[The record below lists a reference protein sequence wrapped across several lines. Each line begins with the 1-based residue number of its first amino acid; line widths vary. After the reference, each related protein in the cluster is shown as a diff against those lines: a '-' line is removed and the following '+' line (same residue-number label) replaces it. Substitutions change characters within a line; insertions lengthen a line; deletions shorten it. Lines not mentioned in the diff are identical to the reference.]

1 MIVASTLADD
11 VRLNLTNSGVDIRK
25 IHLDA
30 MYKSLAY
37 TVPLERAFDDLQG
50 PMVEDLFDAETIKS
64 IKLAV
69 TNPKIK
75 FFKDKF
81 RILAGILNPLGYI
94 LAHAGTNRVVF
105 QPQFDDSFVVKI
117 GLDIAGRTNNP
128 NEIVN
133 QKYLKPFVCKCF
145 DTTDDGVIGTFE
157 RVVPIENLNQLWSVR
172 EDIFDIM
179 RAITKRFVI
188 DDFGTEAFKNW
199 GVRKGFG
206 PVLLDYADM
215 YILDKDT
222 AYCRKPI
229 DWHSTAV
236 CGGELGYTPGYN
248 KIMCKKCGGIG
259 KAKQYKGK
267 EKLSVYVPSRGI
279 DMGIKCVI
287 KVGGKT
293 VFSTEEG
300 FTNQINENK
309 EEFVAPHEVVLN
321 DYRQAIDE
329 MKTETDKVRE
339 HNDEYLKQLLKEREE
354 REARKAEEEKKK
366 NDAKVRIIVTADG
379 VKVIRPEEKKEEP
392 VIEKPIKLITHDGKP
407 SNVVDLTNGKIYDF
421 TEPVETESKPEV
433 VETKQEENSNVDKQ
447 PNVVEIK
454 ENEETMNDKMLMNMT
469 DIRYFKEVLQ
479 DRINDFMSEIETY
492 EDHELKDI
500 VKTLSQIK
508 GKSEENKPMLLTE
521 ILPDFLCI
529 DLEKDGFKELDG
541 PVMYTVRVN
550 SSKLYGVVG
559 EDIERLI
566 KDIEAVR
573 IEREAEV
580 QESRVTNK
588 ATKHKKVKYGNK
600 KFDANF

>member
-11 VRLNLTNSGVDIRK
+11 VRLNLTNSNVDVRK
-25 IHLDA
+25 IHLNA
-30 MYKSLAY
+30 MYRSLAY

-64 IKLAV
+64 IKLVV

-157 RVVPIENLNQLWSVR
+157 RVVPIENLYQLWSVR

-279 DMGIKCVI
+279 DMGIKCTI

-300 FTNQINENK
+300 FTNQINESK

-321 DYRQAIDE
+321 DYRQAIDD
-329 MKTETDKVRE
+329 MKTETEKVRE
-339 HNDEYLKQLLKEREE
+339 HNDEYLKALLKEREE
-354 REARKAEEEKKK
+354 REALKAEEEKKK
-366 NDAKVRIIVTADG
+366 NDAKVRIIVTANG
-379 VKVIRPEEKKEEP
+379 VKVIRPEDKKEEP

-407 SNVVDLTNGKIYDF
+407 VNVVDTTNGKIYDF
-421 TEPVETESKPEV
+421 TEPVET
-433 VETKQEENSNVDKQ
+433 KQEENTK
-447 PNVVEIK
+447 VESK
-454 ENEETMNDKMLMNMT
+454 EIENKETEEDMNAKMLMNMP
-469 DIRYFKEVLQ
+469 DIKYFKQVLQ

-492 EDHELKDI
+492 DDKELKDL
-500 VKTLSQIK
+500 VKKLNEVK
-508 GKSEENKPMLLTE
+508 GKSELNKPMLLTE

-550 SSKLYGVVG
+550 SLKLYDTIK

-566 KDIEAVR
+566 KDIEDVR
-573 IEREAEV
+573 IEREAEA
-580 QESRVTNK
+580 QESRVVSNK
-588 ATKHKKVKYGNK
+588 AGKHKKVKYSNK

>member
-11 VRLNLTNSGVDIRK
+11 VRLNLTNSNVDVRK
-25 IHLDA
+25 IHLNA
-30 MYKSLAY
+30 MYRSLAY

-64 IKLAV
+64 IKLVV

-157 RVVPIENLNQLWSVR
+157 RVVPIENLYQLWSVR

-179 RAITKRFVI
+179 RAITKRFII

-279 DMGIKCVI
+279 DMGIKCTI

-300 FTNQINENK
+300 FTNQINESK

-321 DYRQAIDE
+321 DYRQAIDD
-329 MKTETDKVRE
+329 MKTETEKVRE
-339 HNDEYLKQLLKEREE
+339 HNDEYLKALLKQEEE
-354 REARKAEEEKKK
+354 RKALKAEEEKKK
-366 NDAKVRIIVTADG
+366 NDAKVRIIVTANG
-379 VKVIRPEEKKEEP
+379 VKVIRPEDKKEEP

-407 SNVVDLTNGKIYDF
+407 VNIVDTTNGKIYDF
-421 TEPVETESKPEV
+421 TEPVET
-433 VETKQEENSNVDKQ
+433 KQEENTK
-447 PNVVEIK
+447 VESK
-454 ENEETMNDKMLMNMT
+454 EIENKETEEDMNAKMLMNMP
-469 DIRYFKEVLQ
+469 DIKYFKQVLQ

-492 EDHELKDI
+492 DDNELKDL
-500 VKTLSQIK
+500 VKKLNEVK
-508 GKSEENKPMLLTE
+508 GKSELNKPMLLTE

-550 SSKLYGVVG
+550 SLKLYDTIK

-566 KDIEAVR
+566 KDIEDVR
-573 IEREAEV
+573 IEREAEA
-580 QESRVTNK
+580 QESRVVSNK
-588 ATKHKKVKYGNK
+588 AGKHKKVKYSNK

>member
-11 VRLNLTNSGVDIRK
+11 VRLNLTNSNVDVRK
-25 IHLDA
+25 IHLNA
-30 MYKSLAY
+30 MYRSLAY

-64 IKLAV
+64 IKLVV

-157 RVVPIENLNQLWSVR
+157 RVVPIENLYQLWSVR

-287 KVGGKT
+287 KIGGKT

-300 FTNQINENK
+300 FTNQINESK

-321 DYRQAIDE
+321 DYRQAIDD
-329 MKTETDKVRE
+329 MKTETEKVRE
-339 HNDEYLKQLLKEREE
+339 HNDEYLKALLKQEEE
-354 REARKAEEEKKK
+354 RKALKAEEEKKK
-366 NDAKVRIIVTADG
+366 NDAKVRIIVTANG
-379 VKVIRPEEKKEEP
+379 VKVIRPEDKKEEP

-407 SNVVDLTNGKIYDF
+407 VNVVDTTNGKIYDF
-421 TEPVETESKPEV
+421 TEPA
-433 VETKQEENSNVDKQ
+433 ETKQEENTK
-447 PNVVEIK
+447 VESK
-454 ENEETMNDKMLMNMT
+454 EIENKETEEDMNAKMLMNMPE
-469 DIRYFKEVLQ
+469 IKYFKQVLQ

-492 EDHELKDI
+492 DDTELKDL
-500 VKTLSQIK
+500 VKKLNEVK
-508 GKSEENKPMLLTE
+508 GKSELNKPMLLTE

-550 SSKLYGVVG
+550 SLKLYDTIK

-566 KDIEAVR
+566 KDIEDVR
-573 IEREAEV
+573 IEREAEA
-580 QESRVTNK
+580 QESRVVSNK
-588 ATKHKKVKYGNK
+588 AGKHKKVKYSNK

>member
-11 VRLNLTNSGVDIRK
+11 VRLNLTNSNVDVRK
-25 IHLDA
+25 IHLNA
-30 MYKSLAY
+30 MYRSLAY

-64 IKLAV
+64 IKMTV

-157 RVVPIENLNQLWSVR
+157 RVVPIENLYQLWSVR

-179 RAITKRFVI
+179 RAITKRFII

-279 DMGIKCVI
+279 DMGIKCTI

-300 FTNQINENK
+300 FTNQINESK

-321 DYRQAIDE
+321 DYRQAIDD
-329 MKTETDKVRE
+329 MKTETEKVRE
-339 HNDEYLKQLLKEREE
+339 HNDEYLKALLKQEEE
-354 REARKAEEEKKK
+354 RKALKAEEEKKK
-366 NDAKVRIIVTADG
+366 NDAKVRIIVTANG
-379 VKVIRPEEKKEEP
+379 VKVIRPEDKKEEP

-407 SNVVDLTNGKIYDF
+407 VNVVDTTNGKIYDF
-421 TEPVETESKPEV
+421 TEPVET
-433 VETKQEENSNVDKQ
+433 KQEENTK
-447 PNVVEIK
+447 VESK
-454 ENEETMNDKMLMNMT
+454 EIENKETEEDMNAKMLMNMP
-469 DIRYFKEVLQ
+469 DIKYFKQVLQ

-492 EDHELKDI
+492 DDNELKDL
-500 VKTLSQIK
+500 VKKLNEVK
-508 GKSEENKPMLLTE
+508 GKSELNKPMLLTE

-550 SSKLYGVVG
+550 SLKLYDTIK

-566 KDIEAVR
+566 KDIEDVR
-573 IEREAEV
+573 IEREAEA
-580 QESRVTNK
+580 QESRVVSNK
-588 ATKHKKVKYGNK
+588 AGKHKKVKYSNK

>member
-11 VRLNLTNSGVDIRK
+11 VRLNLTNSNVDVRK
-25 IHLDA
+25 IHLNA
-30 MYKSLAY
+30 MYRSLAY

-64 IKLAV
+64 IKLVV

-157 RVVPIENLNQLWSVR
+157 RVVPIENLYQLWSVR

-179 RAITKRFVI
+179 RAITKRFII

-279 DMGIKCVI
+279 DMGIKCTI

-300 FTNQINENK
+300 FTNQINESK

-321 DYRQAIDE
+321 DYRQAIDD
-329 MKTETDKVRE
+329 MKTETEKVRE
-339 HNDEYLKQLLKEREE
+339 HNDEYLKTLLKEREE
-354 REARKAEEEKKK
+354 REALKAEEEKKK
-366 NDAKVRIIVTADG
+366 NDAKVRIIVTANG
-379 VKVIRPEEKKEEP
+379 VKVIRPEDKKEEP
-392 VIEKPIKLITHDGKP
+392 VIEKPIKLITHGGKP
-407 SNVVDLTNGKIYDF
+407 MNVVDTTNGKIYDF
-421 TEPVETESKPEV
+421 TEPVET
-433 VETKQEENSNVDKQ
+433 KQEENTK
-447 PNVVEIK
+447 VESK
-454 ENEETMNDKMLMNMT
+454 EIENKETEEDMNAKMLMNMP
-469 DIRYFKEVLQ
+469 DIKYFKQVLQ

-492 EDHELKDI
+492 EDTELKDL
-500 VKTLSQIK
+500 VKKLNEVK
-508 GKSEENKPMLLTE
+508 GKSEQNKPMLLTE

-550 SSKLYGVVG
+550 SLKLYDTIK

-566 KDIEAVR
+566 KDIEDVR
-573 IEREAEV
+573 IEREAEA
-580 QESRVTNK
+580 QESRVVSNK
-588 ATKHKKVKYGNK
+588 AGKHKKVKYSNK

>member
-11 VRLNLTNSGVDIRK
+11 VRLNLTNSNVDVRK
-25 IHLDA
+25 IHLNA
-30 MYKSLAY
+30 MYRSLAY

-64 IKLAV
+64 IKLVV

-157 RVVPIENLNQLWSVR
+157 RVVPIENLYQLWSVR

-179 RAITKRFVI
+179 RAITKRFII

-279 DMGIKCVI
+279 DMGIKCTI

-300 FTNQINENK
+300 FTNQINESK

-321 DYRQAIDE
+321 DYRQAIDD
-329 MKTETDKVRE
+329 MKTETEKTRE
-339 HNDEYLKQLLKEREE
+339 HNDEYLKALLKQEEE
-354 REARKAEEEKKK
+354 RKALKAEEEKKK
-366 NDAKVRIIVTADG
+366 NDAKVRIIVTANG
-379 VKVIRPEEKKEEP
+379 VKVIRPEDKKEEP

-407 SNVVDLTNGKIYDF
+407 VNVVDTTNGKIYDF
-421 TEPVETESKPEV
+421 TEPVET
-433 VETKQEENSNVDKQ
+433 KQEENTK
-447 PNVVEIK
+447 VESKEI
-454 ENEETMNDKMLMNMT
+454 ENEETEEDMNAKMLMNMP
-469 DIRYFKEVLQ
+469 DIKYFKQVLQ

-492 EDHELKDI
+492 EDNELKDL
-500 VKTLSQIK
+500 VKKLNEVK
-508 GKSEENKPMLLTE
+508 GKSELNKPMLLTE

-550 SSKLYGVVG
+550 SLKLYDTIK

-566 KDIEAVR
+566 KDIEDVR
-573 IEREAEV
+573 IEREAEA
-580 QESRVTNK
+580 QESRVVSNK
-588 ATKHKKVKYGNK
+588 AGKHKKVKYSNK

>member
-11 VRLNLTNSGVDIRK
+11 VRLNLTNSNVDVRK
-25 IHLDA
+25 IHLNA
-30 MYKSLAY
+30 MYRSLAY

-64 IKLAV
+64 IKLVV

-157 RVVPIENLNQLWSVR
+157 RVVPIENLYQLWSVR

-179 RAITKRFVI
+179 RAITKRFII

-279 DMGIKCVI
+279 DMGIKCTI

-300 FTNQINENK
+300 FTNQINESK

-321 DYRQAIDE
+321 DYRQAIDD
-329 MKTETDKVRE
+329 MKTETEKVRE
-339 HNDEYLKQLLKEREE
+339 HNDEYLKALLKQEEE
-354 REARKAEEEKKK
+354 RKALKAEEEKKK
-366 NDAKVRIIVTADG
+366 NDAKVRIIVTANG
-379 VKVIRPEEKKEEP
+379 VKVIRPEDKKEEP

-407 SNVVDLTNGKIYDF
+407 VNVVDTTNGKIYDF
-421 TEPVETESKPEV
+421 TEPVET
-433 VETKQEENSNVDKQ
+433 KQEENTK
-447 PNVVEIK
+447 VESK
-454 ENEETMNDKMLMNMT
+454 EIENKETEEDMNAKMLMNMP
-469 DIRYFKEVLQ
+469 DIKYFKQVLQ

-492 EDHELKDI
+492 EDNELKDL
-500 VKTLSQIK
+500 VKKLNEVK

-550 SSKLYGVVG
+550 SLKLYDTIK

-566 KDIEAVR
+566 KDIEDVR
-573 IEREAEV
+573 IEREAEA
-580 QESRVTNK
+580 QESRVVSNK
-588 ATKHKKVKYGNK
+588 AGKHKKVKYSNK

>member
-11 VRLNLTNSGVDIRK
+11 VRLNLTNSNVDVRK
-25 IHLDA
+25 IHLNA
-30 MYKSLAY
+30 MYRSLAY

-64 IKLAV
+64 IKLVV

-157 RVVPIENLNQLWSVR
+157 RVVPIENLYQLWSVR

-179 RAITKRFVI
+179 RAITKRFII

-287 KVGGKT
+287 KIGGKT

-300 FTNQINENK
+300 FTNQINESK

-321 DYRQAIDE
+321 DYRQAIDD
-329 MKTETDKVRE
+329 MKTETEKVRE
-339 HNDEYLKQLLKEREE
+339 HNDEYLKALLKEREE
-354 REARKAEEEKKK
+354 REALKAEEEKKK
-366 NDAKVRIIVTADG
+366 NDAKVRIIVTANG
-379 VKVIRPEEKKEEP
+379 VKVIRPEDKKEEP

-407 SNVVDLTNGKIYDF
+407 VNVVDTTNGKIYDF
-421 TEPVETESKPEV
+421 TEPVET
-433 VETKQEENSNVDKQ
+433 KQEENTK
-447 PNVVEIK
+447 VESK
-454 ENEETMNDKMLMNMT
+454 EIENKETEEDMNAKMLMNMP
-469 DIRYFKEVLQ
+469 DIKYFKQVLQ

-492 EDHELKDI
+492 DDNELKDL
-500 VKTLSQIK
+500 VKKLNEVK
-508 GKSEENKPMLLTE
+508 GKSELNKPMLLTE

-550 SSKLYGVVG
+550 SLKLYDTIK

-566 KDIEAVR
+566 KDIEDVR
-573 IEREAEV
+573 IEREAEA
-580 QESRVTNK
+580 QESRVVSNK
-588 ATKHKKVKYGNK
+588 AGKHKKVKYSNK

>member
-11 VRLNLTNSGVDIRK
+11 VRLNLTNSNVDVRK
-25 IHLDA
+25 IHLNA
-30 MYKSLAY
+30 MYRSLAY

-64 IKLAV
+64 IKMTV

-157 RVVPIENLNQLWSVR
+157 RVVPIENLYQLWSVR

-179 RAITKRFVI
+179 RAITKRFII

-279 DMGIKCVI
+279 DMGIKCTI

-300 FTNQINENK
+300 FTNQINESK

-321 DYRQAIDE
+321 DYRQAIDD
-329 MKTETDKVRE
+329 MKTETEKVRE
-339 HNDEYLKQLLKEREE
+339 HNDEYLKALLKQEEE
-354 REARKAEEEKKK
+354 RKALKAEEEKKK
-366 NDAKVRIIVTADG
+366 NDAKVRIIVTANG
-379 VKVIRPEEKKEEP
+379 VKVIRPEDKKEEP

-407 SNVVDLTNGKIYDF
+407 VNVVDTTNGKIYDF
-421 TEPVETESKPEV
+421 TEPVET
-433 VETKQEENSNVDKQ
+433 KQEENTK
-447 PNVVEIK
+447 VESK
-454 ENEETMNDKMLMNMT
+454 EIENKETEEDMNAKMLMNMP
-469 DIRYFKEVLQ
+469 DIKYFKQVLQ

-492 EDHELKDI
+492 DDAELKDL
-500 VKTLSQIK
+500 VKKLNEVK
-508 GKSEENKPMLLTE
+508 GKSEQNKPMLLTE

-550 SSKLYGVVG
+550 SLKLYDTIK

-566 KDIEAVR
+566 KDIEDVR
-573 IEREAEV
+573 IEREAEA
-580 QESRVTNK
+580 QESRVVSNK
-588 ATKHKKVKYGNK
+588 AGKHKKVKYSNK

>member
-11 VRLNLTNSGVDIRK
+11 VRLNLTNSNVDVRK
-25 IHLDA
+25 IHLNA
-30 MYKSLAY
+30 MYRSLAY

-64 IKLAV
+64 IKMTV

-157 RVVPIENLNQLWSVR
+157 RVVPIENLYQLWSVR

-179 RAITKRFVI
+179 RAITKRFII

-279 DMGIKCVI
+279 DMGIKCTI

-300 FTNQINENK
+300 FTNQINESK

-321 DYRQAIDE
+321 DYRQAIDD
-329 MKTETDKVRE
+329 MKTETEKTRE
-339 HNDEYLKQLLKEREE
+339 HNDEYLKALLKEREE
-354 REARKAEEEKKK
+354 REALKAEEEKKK
-366 NDAKVRIIVTADG
+366 NDAKVRIIVTANG
-379 VKVIRPEEKKEEP
+379 VKVIRPEDKKEEP
-392 VIEKPIKLITHDGKP
+392 VNEKPIKLITHDGKP
-407 SNVVDLTNGKIYDF
+407 VNVVDTTNGKIYDF
-421 TEPVETESKPEV
+421 TEPVET
-433 VETKQEENSNVDKQ
+433 KQEENTK
-447 PNVVEIK
+447 VESK
-454 ENEETMNDKMLMNMT
+454 EIENKETEEDMNAKMLMNMP
-469 DIRYFKEVLQ
+469 DIKYFKQVLQ

-492 EDHELKDI
+492 DDNELKDL
-500 VKTLSQIK
+500 VKKLNEVK
-508 GKSEENKPMLLTE
+508 GKSELNKPMLLTE

-550 SSKLYGVVG
+550 SLKLYDTIK

-566 KDIEAVR
+566 KDIEDVR
-573 IEREAEV
+573 IEREAEA
-580 QESRVTNK
+580 QESRVVSNK
-588 ATKHKKVKYGNK
+588 AGKHKKVKYSNK

>member
-11 VRLNLTNSGVDIRK
+11 VRLNLTNSNVEVRK
-25 IHLDA
+25 IHLNA
-30 MYKSLAY
+30 MYRSLAY

-64 IKLAV
+64 IKLVV

-157 RVVPIENLNQLWSVR
+157 RVVPIENLYQLWSVR

-279 DMGIKCVI
+279 DMGIKCTI

-300 FTNQINENK
+300 FTNQINESK

-321 DYRQAIDE
+321 DYRQAIDD
-329 MKTETDKVRE
+329 MKTETEKVRE
-339 HNDEYLKQLLKEREE
+339 HNDEYLKALLKQQEE
-354 REARKAEEEKKK
+354 REALKAEEEKKK
-366 NDAKVRIIVTADG
+366 NDAKVRIIVTANG
-379 VKVIRPEEKKEEP
+379 VKVIRPEDKKEEP
-392 VIEKPIKLITHDGKP
+392 VIEKPIKLITHDGNP
-407 SNVVDLTNGKIYDF
+407 VNVVDTTNGKIYDF
-421 TEPVETESKPEV
+421 TEPVET
-433 VETKQEENSNVDKQ
+433 KQEENTK
-447 PNVVEIK
+447 VESK
-454 ENEETMNDKMLMNMT
+454 EIENKETEEDMNAKMLMNMP
-469 DIRYFKEVLQ
+469 DIKYFKQVLQ

-492 EDHELKDI
+492 DDTELKDL
-500 VKTLSQIK
+500 VKKLNEVK
-508 GKSEENKPMLLTE
+508 GKSELNKPMLLTE

-550 SSKLYGVVG
+550 SLKLYDTIK

-566 KDIEAVR
+566 KDIEDVR
-573 IEREAEV
+573 IEREAEA
-580 QESRVTNK
+580 QESRVVNNK
-588 ATKHKKVKYGNK
+588 AGKHKKVKYSNK

>member
-11 VRLNLTNSGVDIRK
+11 VRLNLTNSNVDVRK
-25 IHLDA
+25 IHLNA
-30 MYKSLAY
+30 MYRSLAY

-64 IKLAV
+64 IKLVV

-157 RVVPIENLNQLWSVR
+157 RVVPIENLYQLWSVR

-279 DMGIKCVI
+279 DMGIKCTI

-300 FTNQINENK
+300 FTNQINESK

-321 DYRQAIDE
+321 DYRQAIDD
-329 MKTETDKVRE
+329 MKTETEKTRE
-339 HNDEYLKQLLKEREE
+339 HNDEYLKALLKEREE
-354 REARKAEEEKKK
+354 REALKAEEEKKK
-366 NDAKVRIIVTADG
+366 NDAKVRIIVTANG
-379 VKVIRPEEKKEEP
+379 VKVIRPEDKKEEP
-392 VIEKPIKLITHDGKP
+392 AIEKPIKLITHDGKP
-407 SNVVDLTNGKIYDF
+407 VNVVDTTNGKIYDF
-421 TEPVETESKPEV
+421 TEPVET
-433 VETKQEENSNVDKQ
+433 KQEENTK
-447 PNVVEIK
+447 VESK
-454 ENEETMNDKMLMNMT
+454 EIENKETEEDMNAKMLMNMP
-469 DIRYFKEVLQ
+469 DIKYFKQVLQ

-492 EDHELKDI
+492 EDNELKDL
-500 VKTLSQIK
+500 VKKLNEVK
-508 GKSEENKPMLLTE
+508 GKSEQNKPMLLTE

-550 SSKLYGVVG
+550 SLKLYDTIK

-566 KDIEAVR
+566 KDIEDVR
-573 IEREAEV
+573 IEREAEA
-580 QESRVTNK
+580 QESRVVSNK
-588 ATKHKKVKYGNK
+588 AGKHKKVKYSNK

>member
-11 VRLNLTNSGVDIRK
+11 VRLNLTNSNVDVRK
-25 IHLDA
+25 IHLNA
-30 MYKSLAY
+30 MYRSLAY

-64 IKLAV
+64 IKLVV

-157 RVVPIENLNQLWSVR
+157 RVVPIENLYQLWSVR

-179 RAITKRFVI
+179 RAITKRFII

-279 DMGIKCVI
+279 DMGIKCTI

-300 FTNQINENK
+300 FTNQINESK

-321 DYRQAIDE
+321 DYRQAIDD
-329 MKTETDKVRE
+329 MKTETEKVRE
-339 HNDEYLKQLLKEREE
+339 HNDEYLKALLKQEEE
-354 REARKAEEEKKK
+354 RKALKAEEEKKK
-366 NDAKVRIIVTADG
+366 NDAKVRIIVTANG
-379 VKVIRPEEKKEEP
+379 VKVIRPEDKKEEP

-407 SNVVDLTNGKIYDF
+407 VNVVDTTNGKIYDF
-421 TEPVETESKPEV
+421 TEPVET
-433 VETKQEENSNVDKQ
+433 KQEENTK
-447 PNVVEIK
+447 VESK
-454 ENEETMNDKMLMNMT
+454 EIESKETEEDMNAKMLMNMP
-469 DIRYFKEVLQ
+469 DIKYFKQVLQ

-492 EDHELKDI
+492 EDNELKDL
-500 VKTLSQIK
+500 VKKLNEVK
-508 GKSEENKPMLLTE
+508 GKSELNKPMLLTE

-550 SSKLYGVVG
+550 SLKLYDTIK

-580 QESRVTNK
+580 QESRVAGNK
-588 ATKHKKVKYGNK
+588 AGKHKKVKYSNK

>member
-11 VRLNLTNSGVDIRK
+11 VRLNLTNSTVDVRK
-25 IHLDA
+25 IHLNA
-30 MYKSLAY
+30 MYRSLAY

-64 IKLAV
+64 IKLVV

-157 RVVPIENLNQLWSVR
+157 RVVPIENLYQLWSVR

-179 RAITKRFVI
+179 RAITKRFII

-279 DMGIKCVI
+279 DMGIKCTI

-300 FTNQINENK
+300 FTNQINESK

-321 DYRQAIDE
+321 DYRQAIDD
-329 MKTETDKVRE
+329 MKTETEKTRE
-339 HNDEYLKQLLKEREE
+339 HNDEYLKTLLKEREE
-354 REARKAEEEKKK
+354 REALKAEEEKKK
-366 NDAKVRIIVTADG
+366 NDAKVRIIVTANG
-379 VKVIRPEEKKEEP
+379 VKVIRPEDKKEEP

-407 SNVVDLTNGKIYDF
+407 VNVVDTTNGKIYDF
-421 TEPVETESKPEV
+421 TEPVET
-433 VETKQEENSNVDKQ
+433 KQEENTK
-447 PNVVEIK
+447 VESK
-454 ENEETMNDKMLMNMT
+454 EIENKETEEDMNAKMLMNMP
-469 DIRYFKEVLQ
+469 DIKYFKQVLQ

-492 EDHELKDI
+492 EDKELKDL
-500 VKTLSQIK
+500 VKKLNEVK
-508 GKSEENKPMLLTE
+508 GKSELNKPMLLTE

-550 SSKLYGVVG
+550 SLKLYDTIK

-566 KDIEAVR
+566 KDIEDVR
-573 IEREAEV
+573 IEREAEA
-580 QESRVTNK
+580 QESRVVSNK
-588 ATKHKKVKYGNK
+588 AGKHKKVKYSNK

>member
-11 VRLNLTNSGVDIRK
+11 VRLNLTNSNVDVRK
-25 IHLDA
+25 IHLNA
-30 MYKSLAY
+30 MYRSLAY

-64 IKLAV
+64 IKLVV

-157 RVVPIENLNQLWSVR
+157 RVVPIENLYQLWSVR

-279 DMGIKCVI
+279 DMGIKCTI

-300 FTNQINENK
+300 FTNQINESK

-321 DYRQAIDE
+321 DYRQAIDD
-329 MKTETDKVRE
+329 MKTETEKVRE
-339 HNDEYLKQLLKEREE
+339 HNDEYLKALLKQEEE
-354 REARKAEEEKKK
+354 RKALKAEEEKKK
-366 NDAKVRIIVTADG
+366 NDAKVRIIVTANG
-379 VKVIRPEEKKEEP
+379 VKVIRPEDKKEEP

-407 SNVVDLTNGKIYDF
+407 VNVVDTTNGKIYDF
-421 TEPVETESKPEV
+421 TEPVET
-433 VETKQEENSNVDKQ
+433 KQEENTK
-447 PNVVEIK
+447 VEPK
-454 ENEETMNDKMLMNMT
+454 EIENKETEEDMNAKMLMNMP
-469 DIRYFKEVLQ
+469 DIKYFKQVLQ

-492 EDHELKDI
+492 DDTELKDL
-500 VKTLSQIK
+500 VKKLNEVK
-508 GKSEENKPMLLTE
+508 GKSELNKPMLLTE

-550 SSKLYGVVG
+550 SLKLYDTIK

-566 KDIEAVR
+566 KDIEDVR
-573 IEREAEV
+573 IEREAEA
-580 QESRVTNK
+580 QESRVVSNK
-588 ATKHKKVKYGNK
+588 AGKHKKVKYSNK

>member
-11 VRLNLTNSGVDIRK
+11 VRLNLTNSNVDVRK
-25 IHLDA
+25 IHLNA
-30 MYKSLAY
+30 MYRSLAY

-64 IKLAV
+64 IKLVV

-157 RVVPIENLNQLWSVR
+157 RVVPIENLYQLWSVR

-279 DMGIKCVI
+279 DMGIKCTI

-300 FTNQINENK
+300 FTNQINESK

-321 DYRQAIDE
+321 DYRQAIDD
-329 MKTETDKVRE
+329 MKTETEKVRE
-339 HNDEYLKQLLKEREE
+339 HNDEYLKALLKQEEE
-354 REARKAEEEKKK
+354 RKALKAEEEKKK
-366 NDAKVRIIVTADG
+366 NDAKVRIIVTANG
-379 VKVIRPEEKKEEP
+379 VKVIRPEDKKEEP

-407 SNVVDLTNGKIYDF
+407 VNVVDTTNGKIYDF
-421 TEPVETESKPEV
+421 TEPVET
-433 VETKQEENSNVDKQ
+433 KQEENTK
-447 PNVVEIK
+447 VESK
-454 ENEETMNDKMLMNMT
+454 EIENKETEEDMNAKMLMNMP
-469 DIRYFKEVLQ
+469 DIKYFKQVLQ

-492 EDHELKDI
+492 DDKELKDL
-500 VKTLSQIK
+500 VKKLNEVK
-508 GKSEENKPMLLTE
+508 GKSELNKPMLLTE

-550 SSKLYGVVG
+550 SLKLYDTIK

-566 KDIEAVR
+566 KDIEDVR
-573 IEREAEV
+573 IEREAEA
-580 QESRVTNK
+580 QESRVVSNK
-588 ATKHKKVKYGNK
+588 AGKHKKVKYSNK

>member
-11 VRLNLTNSGVDIRK
+11 VRLNLTNSNVDVRK
-25 IHLDA
+25 IHLNA
-30 MYKSLAY
+30 MYRSLAY

-64 IKLAV
+64 IKLVV

-157 RVVPIENLNQLWSVR
+157 RVVPIENLYQLWSVR

-279 DMGIKCVI
+279 DMGIKCTI

-300 FTNQINENK
+300 FTNQINESK

-321 DYRQAIDE
+321 DYRQAIDD
-329 MKTETDKVRE
+329 MKTETEKTRE
-339 HNDEYLKQLLKEREE
+339 HNDEYLKALLKEREE
-354 REARKAEEEKKK
+354 REALKAEEEKKK
-366 NDAKVRIIVTADG
+366 NDAKVRIIVTANG
-379 VKVIRPEEKKEEP
+379 VKVIRPEDKKEEP

-407 SNVVDLTNGKIYDF
+407 VNVVDTTNGKIYDF
-421 TEPVETESKPEV
+421 TEPVET
-433 VETKQEENSNVDKQ
+433 KQEENTK
-447 PNVVEIK
+447 VEPK
-454 ENEETMNDKMLMNMT
+454 EVENKETEEDMNSKMLMNMT
-469 DIRYFKEVLQ
+469 DIKYFKQVLQ

-492 EDHELKDI
+492 EDKELKDL
-500 VKTLSQIK
+500 VKKLNEIK

-550 SSKLYGVVG
+550 SLKLYDTIK

-566 KDIEAVR
+566 KDIEDVR
-573 IEREAEV
+573 IEREAEA
-580 QESRVTNK
+580 QESRVVSNK
-588 ATKHKKVKYGNK
+588 AGKHKKVKYSNK

>member
-11 VRLNLTNSGVDIRK
+11 VRLNLTNSNVDVRK
-25 IHLDA
+25 IHLNA
-30 MYKSLAY
+30 MYRSLAY

-64 IKLAV
+64 IKLVV

-157 RVVPIENLNQLWSVR
+157 RVVPIENLYQLWSVR

-179 RAITKRFVI
+179 RAITKRFII

-279 DMGIKCVI
+279 DMGIKCTI

-300 FTNQINENK
+300 FTNQINESK

-321 DYRQAIDE
+321 DYRQAIDD
-329 MKTETDKVRE
+329 MKTETEKTRE
-339 HNDEYLKQLLKEREE
+339 HNDEYLKALLKEREE
-354 REARKAEEEKKK
+354 REALKAEEEKKK
-366 NDAKVRIIVTADG
+366 NDAKVRIIVTANG
-379 VKVIRPEEKKEEP
+379 VKVIRPEDKKEEP
-392 VIEKPIKLITHDGKP
+392 AIEKPIKLITHDGKP
-407 SNVVDLTNGKIYDF
+407 VNVVDTTNGKIYDF
-421 TEPVETESKPEV
+421 TEPVET
-433 VETKQEENSNVDKQ
+433 KQEENTK
-447 PNVVEIK
+447 VEPK
-454 ENEETMNDKMLMNMT
+454 EIENKETEEDMNAKMLMNMP
-469 DIRYFKEVLQ
+469 DIKYFKQVLQ

-492 EDHELKDI
+492 DDNELKDL
-500 VKTLSQIK
+500 VKKLNEVK
-508 GKSEENKPMLLTE
+508 GKSELNKPMLLTE

-550 SSKLYGVVG
+550 SLKLYDTIK

-566 KDIEAVR
+566 KDIEDVR
-573 IEREAEV
+573 IEREAEA
-580 QESRVTNK
+580 QESRVVSNK
-588 ATKHKKVKYGNK
+588 AGKHKKVKYSNK

>member
-11 VRLNLTNSGVDIRK
+11 VRLNLTNSNVDVRK
-25 IHLDA
+25 IHLNA
-30 MYKSLAY
+30 MYRSLAY

-64 IKLAV
+64 IKMTV

-157 RVVPIENLNQLWSVR
+157 RVVPIENLYQLWSVR

-179 RAITKRFVI
+179 RAITKRFII

-279 DMGIKCVI
+279 DMGIKCTI

-300 FTNQINENK
+300 FTNQINESK

-321 DYRQAIDE
+321 DYRQAIDD
-329 MKTETDKVRE
+329 MKTETEKTRE
-339 HNDEYLKQLLKEREE
+339 HNDEYLKTLLKEREE
-354 REARKAEEEKKK
+354 REALKAEEEKKK
-366 NDAKVRIIVTADG
+366 NDAKVRIIVTANG
-379 VKVIRPEEKKEEP
+379 VKVIRPEDKKEEP

-407 SNVVDLTNGKIYDF
+407 VNVVDTTNGKIYDF
-421 TEPVETESKPEV
+421 TEPVET
-433 VETKQEENSNVDKQ
+433 KQEENTK
-447 PNVVEIK
+447 VESK
-454 ENEETMNDKMLMNMT
+454 EIENKETEEDMNAKMLMNMP
-469 DIRYFKEVLQ
+469 DIKYFKQVLQ

-492 EDHELKDI
+492 EDTELKDL
-500 VKTLSQIK
+500 VKKLNEVK
-508 GKSEENKPMLLTE
+508 GKSEQNKPMLLTE

-550 SSKLYGVVG
+550 SLKLYDTIK

-566 KDIEAVR
+566 KDIEDVR
-573 IEREAEV
+573 IEREAEA
-580 QESRVTNK
+580 QESRVVNNK
-588 ATKHKKVKYGNK
+588 AGKHKKVKYSNK

>member
-11 VRLNLTNSGVDIRK
+11 VRLNLTNSNVDVRK
-25 IHLDA
+25 IHLNA
-30 MYKSLAY
+30 MYRSLAY

-64 IKLAV
+64 IKLVV

-157 RVVPIENLNQLWSVR
+157 RVVPIENLYQLWSVR

-279 DMGIKCVI
+279 DMGIKCTI

-300 FTNQINENK
+300 FTNQINESK

-321 DYRQAIDE
+321 DYRQAIDD
-329 MKTETDKVRE
+329 MKTETEKTRE
-339 HNDEYLKQLLKEREE
+339 HNDEYLKALLKEREE
-354 REARKAEEEKKK
+354 REALKAEEEKKK
-366 NDAKVRIIVTADG
+366 NDAKVRIIVTANG
-379 VKVIRPEEKKEEP
+379 VKVIRPEDKKEEP

-407 SNVVDLTNGKIYDF
+407 VNVVDTTNGKIYDF
-421 TEPVETESKPEV
+421 TEPVET
-433 VETKQEENSNVDKQ
+433 KQEENTK
-447 PNVVEIK
+447 VESK
-454 ENEETMNDKMLMNMT
+454 EIENKETEEDMNAKMLMNMP
-469 DIRYFKEVLQ
+469 DIKYFKQVLQ

-492 EDHELKDI
+492 DDTELKDL
-500 VKTLSQIK
+500 VKKLNEVK
-508 GKSEENKPMLLTE
+508 GKSELNKPMLLTE

-550 SSKLYGVVG
+550 SLKLYDTIK

-566 KDIEAVR
+566 KDIEDVR
-573 IEREAEV
+573 IEREAEA
-580 QESRVTNK
+580 QESRVVSNK
-588 ATKHKKVKYGNK
+588 AGKHKKVKYSNK
-600 KFDANF
+600 KFDVNF

>member
-11 VRLNLTNSGVDIRK
+11 VRLNLTNSNVDVRK
-25 IHLDA
+25 IHLNA
-30 MYKSLAY
+30 MYRSLAY

-64 IKLAV
+64 IKMTV

-75 FFKDKF
+75 FFKDTF

-157 RVVPIENLNQLWSVR
+157 RVVPIENLYQLWSVR

-179 RAITKRFVI
+179 RAITKRFII

-279 DMGIKCVI
+279 DMGIKCTI
-287 KVGGKT
+287 KVGGRT

-300 FTNQINENK
+300 FTNQINESK

-321 DYRQAIDE
+321 DYRQAIDD
-329 MKTETDKVRE
+329 MKTETEKTRE
-339 HNDEYLKQLLKEREE
+339 HNDEYLKALLKEREE
-354 REARKAEEEKKK
+354 REALKAEEEKKK
-366 NDAKVRIIVTADG
+366 NDAKVRIIVTANG
-379 VKVIRPEEKKEEP
+379 VKVIRPEDKKEEP

-407 SNVVDLTNGKIYDF
+407 VNVVDTTNGKIYDF
-421 TEPVETESKPEV
+421 TEPVET
-433 VETKQEENSNVDKQ
+433 KQEENTK
-447 PNVVEIK
+447 VESK
-454 ENEETMNDKMLMNMT
+454 EIENKETEEDMNAKMLMNMP
-469 DIRYFKEVLQ
+469 DIKYFKQVLQ

-492 EDHELKDI
+492 DDKELKDL
-500 VKTLSQIK
+500 VKKLNEVK
-508 GKSEENKPMLLTE
+508 GKSELNKPMLLTE

-550 SSKLYGVVG
+550 SLKLYDTIK

-566 KDIEAVR
+566 KDIEDVR
-573 IEREAEV
+573 IEREAEA
-580 QESRVTNK
+580 QESRVVSNK
-588 ATKHKKVKYGNK
+588 AGKHKKVKYSNK

>member
-11 VRLNLTNSGVDIRK
+11 VRLNLTNSNVDVRK
-25 IHLDA
+25 IHLNA
-30 MYKSLAY
+30 MYRSLAY

-64 IKLAV
+64 IKLVV

-157 RVVPIENLNQLWSVR
+157 RVVPIENLYQLWSVR

-179 RAITKRFVI
+179 RAITKRFII

-287 KVGGKT
+287 KIGGRT

-300 FTNQINENK
+300 FTNQINESK

-321 DYRQAIDE
+321 DYRQAIDD
-329 MKTETDKVRE
+329 MKTETEKVRE
-339 HNDEYLKQLLKEREE
+339 HNDEYLKALLKQEEE
-354 REARKAEEEKKK
+354 RKALKAEEEKKK
-366 NDAKVRIIVTADG
+366 NDAKVRIIVTANG
-379 VKVIRPEEKKEEP
+379 VKVIRPEDKKEEP

-407 SNVVDLTNGKIYDF
+407 VNVVDTTNGKIYDF
-421 TEPVETESKPEV
+421 TEPVET
-433 VETKQEENSNVDKQ
+433 KQEENTK
-447 PNVVEIK
+447 VESK
-454 ENEETMNDKMLMNMT
+454 EIENKETEEDMNAKMLMNMP
-469 DIRYFKEVLQ
+469 DIKYFKQVLQ

-492 EDHELKDI
+492 DDNELKDL
-500 VKTLSQIK
+500 VKKLNEVK
-508 GKSEENKPMLLTE
+508 GKSELNKPMLLTE

-550 SSKLYGVVG
+550 SLKLYDTIK

-566 KDIEAVR
+566 KDIEDVR
-573 IEREAEV
+573 IEREAEA
-580 QESRVTNK
+580 QESRVVSNK
-588 ATKHKKVKYGNK
+588 AGKHKKVKYSNK

>member
-11 VRLNLTNSGVDIRK
+11 VRLNLTNSNVDVRK
-25 IHLDA
+25 IHLNA
-30 MYKSLAY
+30 MYRSLAY

-64 IKLAV
+64 IKLVV

-157 RVVPIENLNQLWSVR
+157 RVVPIENLYQLWSVR

-179 RAITKRFVI
+179 RAITKRFII

-279 DMGIKCVI
+279 DMGIKCTI

-300 FTNQINENK
+300 FTNQINESK
-309 EEFVAPHEVVLN
+309 EEFVAPHEIVLN
-321 DYRQAIDE
+321 DYRQAIDD
-329 MKTETDKVRE
+329 MKTETEKVRE
-339 HNDEYLKQLLKEREE
+339 HNDEYLKALLKEREE
-354 REARKAEEEKKK
+354 REALKAEEEKKK
-366 NDAKVRIIVTADG
+366 NDTKVRIVVTANG
-379 VKVIRPEEKKEEP
+379 VKVIRPEDKKEEP

-407 SNVVDLTNGKIYDF
+407 VNVVDTTNGKIYDF
-421 TEPVETESKPEV
+421 TEPVET
-433 VETKQEENSNVDKQ
+433 KQEENTK
-447 PNVVEIK
+447 VESK
-454 ENEETMNDKMLMNMT
+454 EIENKETEEDMNAKMLMNMP
-469 DIRYFKEVLQ
+469 DIKYFKQVLQ

-492 EDHELKDI
+492 EDTELKDL
-500 VKTLSQIK
+500 VKKLNEVK
-508 GKSEENKPMLLTE
+508 GKSELNKPMLLTE

-550 SSKLYGVVG
+550 SLKLYDTIK

-566 KDIEAVR
+566 KDIEDVR
-573 IEREAEV
+573 IEREAEA
-580 QESRVTNK
+580 QESRVVSNK
-588 ATKHKKVKYGNK
+588 AGKHKKVKYSNK

>member
-11 VRLNLTNSGVDIRK
+11 VRLNLTNSNVDVRK
-25 IHLDA
+25 IHLNA
-30 MYKSLAY
+30 MYRSLAY

-64 IKLAV
+64 IKLVV

-157 RVVPIENLNQLWSVR
+157 RVVPIENLYQLWSVR

-179 RAITKRFVI
+179 RAITKRFII

-287 KVGGKT
+287 KIGGRT

-300 FTNQINENK
+300 FTNQINESK

-321 DYRQAIDE
+321 DYRQAIDD
-329 MKTETDKVRE
+329 MKTETEKTRE
-339 HNDEYLKQLLKEREE
+339 HNDEYLKALLKEREE
-354 REARKAEEEKKK
+354 REALKAEEEKKK
-366 NDAKVRIIVTADG
+366 NDAKVRIIVTANG
-379 VKVIRPEEKKEEP
+379 VKVIRPEDKKEEP

-407 SNVVDLTNGKIYDF
+407 VNVVDTTNGKIYDF
-421 TEPVETESKPEV
+421 TEPVET
-433 VETKQEENSNVDKQ
+433 KQEENTK
-447 PNVVEIK
+447 VESK
-454 ENEETMNDKMLMNMT
+454 EIENKETEEDMNAKMLMNMP
-469 DIRYFKEVLQ
+469 DIKYFKQVLQ

-492 EDHELKDI
+492 DDNELKDL
-500 VKTLSQIK
+500 VKKLNEVK
-508 GKSEENKPMLLTE
+508 GKSELNKPMLLTE

-550 SSKLYGVVG
+550 SLKLYDTIK

-566 KDIEAVR
+566 KDIEDVR
-573 IEREAEV
+573 IEREAEA
-580 QESRVTNK
+580 QESRVVSNK
-588 ATKHKKVKYGNK
+588 AGKHKKVKYSNK

>member
-11 VRLNLTNSGVDIRK
+11 VRLNLTNSNVDVRK
-25 IHLDA
+25 IHLNA
-30 MYKSLAY
+30 MYRSLAY

-64 IKLAV
+64 IKLVV

-157 RVVPIENLNQLWSVR
+157 RVVPIENLYQLWSVR

-179 RAITKRFVI
+179 RAITKRFII

-279 DMGIKCVI
+279 DMGIKCTI

-300 FTNQINENK
+300 FTNQINESK

-321 DYRQAIDE
+321 DYRQAIDD
-329 MKTETDKVRE
+329 MKTETEKVRE
-339 HNDEYLKQLLKEREE
+339 HNDEYLKALLKQEEE
-354 REARKAEEEKKK
+354 RKALKAEEEKKK
-366 NDAKVRIIVTADG
+366 NDAKVRIIVTANG
-379 VKVIRPEEKKEEP
+379 VKVIRPEDKKEEP
-392 VIEKPIKLITHDGKP
+392 AIEKPIKLITHDGKP
-407 SNVVDLTNGKIYDF
+407 VNVVDTTNGKIYDF
-421 TEPVETESKPEV
+421 TEPVET
-433 VETKQEENSNVDKQ
+433 KQEENTK
-447 PNVVEIK
+447 VESK
-454 ENEETMNDKMLMNMT
+454 EIENKETEEDMNAKMLMNMP
-469 DIRYFKEVLQ
+469 DIKYFKQVLQ

-492 EDHELKDI
+492 DDKELKDL
-500 VKTLSQIK
+500 VKKLNEVK
-508 GKSEENKPMLLTE
+508 GKSELNKPMLLTE

-550 SSKLYGVVG
+550 SLKLYDTIK

-566 KDIEAVR
+566 KDIEDVR
-573 IEREAEV
+573 IEREAEA
-580 QESRVTNK
+580 QESRVVSNK
-588 ATKHKKVKYGNK
+588 AGKHKKVKYSNK

>member
-11 VRLNLTNSGVDIRK
+11 VRLNLTNSNVDVRK
-25 IHLDA
+25 IHLNA
-30 MYKSLAY
+30 MYRSLAY

-64 IKLAV
+64 IKLVV

-157 RVVPIENLNQLWSVR
+157 RVVPIENLYQLWSVR

-179 RAITKRFVI
+179 RAITKRFII

-279 DMGIKCVI
+279 DMGIKCTI

-300 FTNQINENK
+300 FTNQINESK

-321 DYRQAIDE
+321 DYRQAIDD
-329 MKTETDKVRE
+329 MKTETEKTRE
-339 HNDEYLKQLLKEREE
+339 HNDEYLKALLKEREE
-354 REARKAEEEKKK
+354 REALKAEEEKKK
-366 NDAKVRIIVTADG
+366 NDAKVRIIVTANG
-379 VKVIRPEEKKEEP
+379 VKVIRPEDKKEEP

-407 SNVVDLTNGKIYDF
+407 VNVVDTTNGKIYDF
-421 TEPVETESKPEV
+421 TEPVETKHEENTKVESKEIENK
-433 VETKQEENSNVDKQ
+433 ETEED
-447 PNVVEIK
+447 
-454 ENEETMNDKMLMNMT
+454 MNAKMLMNMP
-469 DIRYFKEVLQ
+469 DIKYFKQVLQ

-492 EDHELKDI
+492 DDTELKDL
-500 VKTLSQIK
+500 VKKLNEVK
-508 GKSEENKPMLLTE
+508 GKSELNKPMLLTE

-550 SSKLYGVVG
+550 SLKLYDTIK

-566 KDIEAVR
+566 KDIEDVR
-573 IEREAEV
+573 IEREAEA
-580 QESRVTNK
+580 QESRVVSNK
-588 ATKHKKVKYGNK
+588 AGKHKKVKYSNK

>member
-11 VRLNLTNSGVDIRK
+11 VRLNLTNSNVDVRK
-25 IHLDA
+25 IHLNA
-30 MYKSLAY
+30 MYRSLAY

-64 IKLAV
+64 IKLVV

-157 RVVPIENLNQLWSVR
+157 RVVPIENLYQLWSVR

-179 RAITKRFVI
+179 RAITKRFII

-279 DMGIKCVI
+279 DMGIKCTI

-300 FTNQINENK
+300 FTNQINESK

-321 DYRQAIDE
+321 DYRQAIDD
-329 MKTETDKVRE
+329 MKTETEKTRE
-339 HNDEYLKQLLKEREE
+339 HNDEYLKALLKEREE
-354 REARKAEEEKKK
+354 REALKAEEEKKK
-366 NDAKVRIIVTADG
+366 NDAKVRIIVTANG
-379 VKVIRPEEKKEEP
+379 VKVIRPEDKKEEP

-407 SNVVDLTNGKIYDF
+407 VNVVDTTNGKIYDF
-421 TEPVETESKPEV
+421 TEPVET
-433 VETKQEENSNVDKQ
+433 KQEENTK
-447 PNVVEIK
+447 VESK
-454 ENEETMNDKMLMNMT
+454 EIENKETEEDMNAKMLMNMP
-469 DIRYFKEVLQ
+469 DIKYFKQVLQ

-492 EDHELKDI
+492 EDTELKDL
-500 VKTLSQIK
+500 VKKLNEVK
-508 GKSEENKPMLLTE
+508 GKSELNKPMLLTE

-550 SSKLYGVVG
+550 SLKLYDTIK

-566 KDIEAVR
+566 KDIEDVR
-573 IEREAEV
+573 IEREAEA
-580 QESRVTNK
+580 QESRVVSNK
-588 ATKHKKVKYGNK
+588 AGKHKKVKYSNK

>member
-11 VRLNLTNSGVDIRK
+11 VRLNLTNSNVDVRK
-25 IHLDA
+25 IHLNA

-64 IKLAV
+64 IKLVV

-157 RVVPIENLNQLWSVR
+157 RVVPIENLYQLWSVR

-179 RAITKRFVI
+179 RAITKRFII

-279 DMGIKCVI
+279 DMGIKCTI

-300 FTNQINENK
+300 FTNQINESK

-321 DYRQAIDE
+321 DYRQAIDD
-329 MKTETDKVRE
+329 MKTETEKTRE
-339 HNDEYLKQLLKEREE
+339 HNDEYLKALLKEREE
-354 REARKAEEEKKK
+354 REALKAEEEKKK
-366 NDAKVRIIVTADG
+366 NDAKVRIIVTANG
-379 VKVIRPEEKKEEP
+379 VKVIRPEDKKEEP

-407 SNVVDLTNGKIYDF
+407 VNVVDTTNGKIYDF
-421 TEPVETESKPEV
+421 TEPVET
-433 VETKQEENSNVDKQ
+433 KQEENTK
-447 PNVVEIK
+447 VESK
-454 ENEETMNDKMLMNMT
+454 EIENKETEEDMNAKMLMNMP
-469 DIRYFKEVLQ
+469 DIKYFKQVLQ

-492 EDHELKDI
+492 EDTELKDL
-500 VKTLSQIK
+500 VKKLNEVK
-508 GKSEENKPMLLTE
+508 GKSELNKPMLLTE

-550 SSKLYGVVG
+550 SLKLYDTIK

-566 KDIEAVR
+566 KDIEDVR
-573 IEREAEV
+573 IEREAEA
-580 QESRVTNK
+580 QESRVVSNK
-588 ATKHKKVKYGNK
+588 AGKHKKVKYSNK

>member
-11 VRLNLTNSGVDIRK
+11 VRLNLTNSNVDVRK
-25 IHLDA
+25 IHLNA
-30 MYKSLAY
+30 MYRSLAY

-64 IKLAV
+64 IKLVV

-157 RVVPIENLNQLWSVR
+157 RVVPIENLYQLWSVR

-279 DMGIKCVI
+279 DMGIKCTI

-300 FTNQINENK
+300 FTNQINESK

-321 DYRQAIDE
+321 DYRQAIDD
-329 MKTETDKVRE
+329 MKTETEKVRE
-339 HNDEYLKQLLKEREE
+339 HNDEYLKTLLKEREE
-354 REARKAEEEKKK
+354 REALKAEEEKKK
-366 NDAKVRIIVTADG
+366 NDAKVRIIVTANG
-379 VKVIRPEEKKEEP
+379 VKVIRPEDKKEEP

-407 SNVVDLTNGKIYDF
+407 VNVVDTTNGKIYDF
-421 TEPVETESKPEV
+421 TEPVET
-433 VETKQEENSNVDKQ
+433 KQEENTK
-447 PNVVEIK
+447 VESK
-454 ENEETMNDKMLMNMT
+454 EIENKETEEDMNAKMLMNMP
-469 DIRYFKEVLQ
+469 DIKYFKQVLQ

-492 EDHELKDI
+492 EDNELKDL
-500 VKTLSQIK
+500 VKKLNEVK
-508 GKSEENKPMLLTE
+508 GKSELNKPMLLTE

-550 SSKLYGVVG
+550 SLKLYDTIK

-566 KDIEAVR
+566 KDIEDVR
-573 IEREAEV
+573 IEREAEA
-580 QESRVTNK
+580 QESRVVSNK
-588 ATKHKKVKYGNK
+588 AGKHKKVKYSNK

>member
-11 VRLNLTNSGVDIRK
+11 VRLNLTNSNVDVRK
-25 IHLDA
+25 IHLNA
-30 MYKSLAY
+30 MYRSLAY

-64 IKLAV
+64 IKLVV

-157 RVVPIENLNQLWSVR
+157 RVVPIENLYQLWSVR

-179 RAITKRFVI
+179 RAITKRFII

-287 KVGGKT
+287 KIGGRT

-300 FTNQINENK
+300 FTNQINESK

-321 DYRQAIDE
+321 DYRQAIDD
-329 MKTETDKVRE
+329 MKTETEKTRE
-339 HNDEYLKQLLKEREE
+339 HNDEYLKALLKEREE
-354 REARKAEEEKKK
+354 REALKAEEEKKK
-366 NDAKVRIIVTADG
+366 NDAKVRIIVTANG
-379 VKVIRPEEKKEEP
+379 VKVIRPEDKKEEP
-392 VIEKPIKLITHDGKP
+392 AIEKPIKLITHDGKP
-407 SNVVDLTNGKIYDF
+407 VNVVDTTNGKIYDF
-421 TEPVETESKPEV
+421 TEPVET
-433 VETKQEENSNVDKQ
+433 KQEENTK
-447 PNVVEIK
+447 VESK
-454 ENEETMNDKMLMNMT
+454 EIENKETEEDMNAKMLMNMP
-469 DIRYFKEVLQ
+469 DIKYFKQVLQ

-492 EDHELKDI
+492 DDTELKDL
-500 VKTLSQIK
+500 VKKLNEVK
-508 GKSEENKPMLLTE
+508 GKSELNKPMLLTE

-550 SSKLYGVVG
+550 SLKLYDTIK

-566 KDIEAVR
+566 KDIEDVR
-573 IEREAEV
+573 IEREAEA
-580 QESRVTNK
+580 QESRVVSNK
-588 ATKHKKVKYGNK
+588 AGKHKKVKYSNK

>member
-11 VRLNLTNSGVDIRK
+11 VRLNLTNSNVDVRK
-25 IHLDA
+25 IHLNA
-30 MYKSLAY
+30 MYRSLAY

-64 IKLAV
+64 IKLVV

-179 RAITKRFVI
+179 RAITKRFII

-279 DMGIKCVI
+279 DMGIKCTI

-300 FTNQINENK
+300 FTNQINESK

-321 DYRQAIDE
+321 DYRQAIDD
-329 MKTETDKVRE
+329 MKTETEKTRE
-339 HNDEYLKQLLKEREE
+339 HNDEYLKALLKEREE
-354 REARKAEEEKKK
+354 REALKAEEEKKK
-366 NDAKVRIIVTADG
+366 NDAKVRIIVTANG
-379 VKVIRPEEKKEEP
+379 VKVIRPEDKKEEP

-407 SNVVDLTNGKIYDF
+407 VNVVDTTNGKIYDF
-421 TEPVETESKPEV
+421 TEPVET
-433 VETKQEENSNVDKQ
+433 KQEENTK
-447 PNVVEIK
+447 VESK
-454 ENEETMNDKMLMNMT
+454 EIENKETEEDMNAKMLMNMP
-469 DIRYFKEVLQ
+469 DIKYFKQVLQ

-492 EDHELKDI
+492 DDTELKDL
-500 VKTLSQIK
+500 VKKLNGVK
-508 GKSEENKPMLLTE
+508 GKSELNKPMLLTE

-550 SSKLYGVVG
+550 SLKLYDTIK

-566 KDIEAVR
+566 KDIEDVR
-573 IEREAEV
+573 IEREAEA
-580 QESRVTNK
+580 QESRVVSNK
-588 ATKHKKVKYGNK
+588 AGKHKKVKYSNK

>member
-11 VRLNLTNSGVDIRK
+11 VRLNLTNSNVDVRK
-25 IHLDA
+25 IHLNA
-30 MYKSLAY
+30 MYRSLAY

-64 IKLAV
+64 IKLVV

-157 RVVPIENLNQLWSVR
+157 RVVPIENLYQLWSVR

-287 KVGGKT
+287 KIGGKT

-300 FTNQINENK
+300 FTNQINESK

-321 DYRQAIDE
+321 DYRQAIDD
-329 MKTETDKVRE
+329 MKTETEKVRE
-339 HNDEYLKQLLKEREE
+339 HNDEYLKALLKQEEE
-354 REARKAEEEKKK
+354 RKALKAEEEKKK
-366 NDAKVRIIVTADG
+366 NDAKVRIIVTANG
-379 VKVIRPEEKKEEP
+379 VKVIRPEDKKEEP

-407 SNVVDLTNGKIYDF
+407 VNVVDTTNGKIYDF
-421 TEPVETESKPEV
+421 TEPVET
-433 VETKQEENSNVDKQ
+433 KQEENTK
-447 PNVVEIK
+447 VESK
-454 ENEETMNDKMLMNMT
+454 EIENKETEEDMNAKMLMNMP
-469 DIRYFKEVLQ
+469 DIKYFKQVLQ

-492 EDHELKDI
+492 EDNELKDL
-500 VKTLSQIK
+500 VKKLNEVK
-508 GKSEENKPMLLTE
+508 GKSEQNKPMLLTE

-550 SSKLYGVVG
+550 SLKLYDTIK

-566 KDIEAVR
+566 KDIEDVR
-573 IEREAEV
+573 IEREAEA
-580 QESRVTNK
+580 QESRVVSNK
-588 ATKHKKVKYGNK
+588 AGKHKKVKYSNK

>member
-11 VRLNLTNSGVDIRK
+11 VRLNLTNSNVDVRK
-25 IHLDA
+25 IHLNA
-30 MYKSLAY
+30 MYRSLAY

-64 IKLAV
+64 IKMTV

-157 RVVPIENLNQLWSVR
+157 RVVPIENLYQLWSVR

-179 RAITKRFVI
+179 RAITKRFII

-279 DMGIKCVI
+279 DMGIKCTI

-300 FTNQINENK
+300 FTNQINESK

-321 DYRQAIDE
+321 DYRQAIDD
-329 MKTETDKVRE
+329 MKTETEKTRE
-339 HNDEYLKQLLKEREE
+339 HNDEYLKALLKEREE
-354 REARKAEEEKKK
+354 REALKAEEEKKK
-366 NDAKVRIIVTADG
+366 NDAKVRIIVTANG
-379 VKVIRPEEKKEEP
+379 VKVIRPEDKKEEP

-407 SNVVDLTNGKIYDF
+407 VNVVDTTNGKIYDF
-421 TEPVETESKPEV
+421 TEPVET
-433 VETKQEENSNVDKQ
+433 KQEENTK
-447 PNVVEIK
+447 VEPK
-454 ENEETMNDKMLMNMT
+454 EIENKETEEDMNSKMLMNMP
-469 DIRYFKEVLQ
+469 DIKYFKQVLQ

-492 EDHELKDI
+492 DDTELKDL
-500 VKTLSQIK
+500 VKKLNEVK
-508 GKSEENKPMLLTE
+508 GKSELNKPMLLTE

-550 SSKLYGVVG
+550 SLKLYDTIK

-566 KDIEAVR
+566 KDIEDVR
-573 IEREAEV
+573 IEREAEA
-580 QESRVTNK
+580 QESRVVSNK
-588 ATKHKKVKYGNK
+588 AGKHKKVKYSNK

>member
-11 VRLNLTNSGVDIRK
+11 VRLNLTNSNVDVRK
-25 IHLDA
+25 IHLNA
-30 MYKSLAY
+30 MYRSLAY

-64 IKLAV
+64 IKLVV

-157 RVVPIENLNQLWSVR
+157 RVVPIENLYQLWSVR

-179 RAITKRFVI
+179 RAITKRFII

-279 DMGIKCVI
+279 DMGIKCTI

-300 FTNQINENK
+300 FTNQINESK

-321 DYRQAIDE
+321 DYRQAIDD
-329 MKTETDKVRE
+329 MKTETEKVRE
-339 HNDEYLKQLLKEREE
+339 HNDEYLKALLKEREE
-354 REARKAEEEKKK
+354 REALKAEEEKKK
-366 NDAKVRIIVTADG
+366 NDAKVRIIVTANG
-379 VKVIRPEEKKEEP
+379 VKVIRPEDKKEET

-407 SNVVDLTNGKIYDF
+407 VNVVDTTNGKIYDF
-421 TEPVETESKPEV
+421 TEPVET
-433 VETKQEENSNVDKQ
+433 KQEENTK
-447 PNVVEIK
+447 VESK
-454 ENEETMNDKMLMNMT
+454 EIENKETEEDMNAKMLMNMP
-469 DIRYFKEVLQ
+469 DIKYFKQVLQ

-492 EDHELKDI
+492 DDTELKDL
-500 VKTLSQIK
+500 VKKLNEVK
-508 GKSEENKPMLLTE
+508 GKSELNKPMLLTE

-550 SSKLYGVVG
+550 SLKLYDTIK

-566 KDIEAVR
+566 KDIEDVR
-573 IEREAEV
+573 IEREAEA
-580 QESRVTNK
+580 QESRVVSNK
-588 ATKHKKVKYGNK
+588 AGKHKKVKYSNK

>member
-11 VRLNLTNSGVDIRK
+11 VRLNLTNSNVDVRK
-25 IHLDA
+25 IHLNA
-30 MYKSLAY
+30 MYRSLAY

-64 IKLAV
+64 IKLVV

-157 RVVPIENLNQLWSVR
+157 RVVPIENLYQLWSVR

-179 RAITKRFVI
+179 RAITKRFII

-279 DMGIKCVI
+279 DMGIKCTI

-300 FTNQINENK
+300 FTNQINESK

-321 DYRQAIDE
+321 DYRQAIDD
-329 MKTETDKVRE
+329 MKTETEKVRE
-339 HNDEYLKQLLKEREE
+339 HNDEYLKALLKEREE
-354 REARKAEEEKKK
+354 REALKAEEEKKK
-366 NDAKVRIIVTADG
+366 NDAKVRIIVTANG
-379 VKVIRPEEKKEEP
+379 VKVIRPEDKKEEP

-407 SNVVDLTNGKIYDF
+407 VNVVDTTNGKIYDF
-421 TEPVETESKPEV
+421 TEPVET
-433 VETKQEENSNVDKQ
+433 KQEENTK
-447 PNVVEIK
+447 VESK
-454 ENEETMNDKMLMNMT
+454 EIENKETEEDMNAKMLMNMP
-469 DIRYFKEVLQ
+469 DIKYFKQVLQ

-492 EDHELKDI
+492 EDTELKDL
-500 VKTLSQIK
+500 VKKLNEVK
-508 GKSEENKPMLLTE
+508 GKSELNKPMLLTE

-550 SSKLYGVVG
+550 SLKLYDTIK

-566 KDIEAVR
+566 KDIEDVR
-573 IEREAEV
+573 IEREAEA
-580 QESRVTNK
+580 QESRVVSNK
-588 ATKHKKVKYGNK
+588 AGKHKKVKYSNK

>member
-11 VRLNLTNSGVDIRK
+11 VRLNLTNSNVDVRK
-25 IHLDA
+25 IHLNA
-30 MYKSLAY
+30 MYRSLAY

-64 IKLAV
+64 IKLVV

-157 RVVPIENLNQLWSVR
+157 RVVPIENLYQLWSVR

-179 RAITKRFVI
+179 RAITKRFII

-279 DMGIKCVI
+279 DMGIKCTI

-300 FTNQINENK
+300 FTNQINESK

-321 DYRQAIDE
+321 DYRQAIDD
-329 MKTETDKVRE
+329 MKTETEKTRE
-339 HNDEYLKQLLKEREE
+339 HNDEYLKALLKEREE
-354 REARKAEEEKKK
+354 REALKAEEEKKK
-366 NDAKVRIIVTADG
+366 NDAKVRIIVTANG
-379 VKVIRPEEKKEEP
+379 VKVIRPEDKKEEP

-407 SNVVDLTNGKIYDF
+407 VNVVDTTNGKIYDF
-421 TEPVETESKPEV
+421 TEPVET
-433 VETKQEENSNVDKQ
+433 KQEENTK
-447 PNVVEIK
+447 VESK
-454 ENEETMNDKMLMNMT
+454 EIENKETEEDMNAKMLMNMP
-469 DIRYFKEVLQ
+469 DIKYFKQVLQ

-492 EDHELKDI
+492 EDTELKDL
-500 VKTLSQIK
+500 VKKLNEVK
-508 GKSEENKPMLLTE
+508 GKSEQNKPMLLTE

-550 SSKLYGVVG
+550 SLKLYDTIK

-566 KDIEAVR
+566 KDIEDVR
-573 IEREAEV
+573 IEREAEA
-580 QESRVTNK
+580 QESRVVSNK
-588 ATKHKKVKYGNK
+588 AGKHKKVKYSNK

>member
-11 VRLNLTNSGVDIRK
+11 VRLNLTNSNVDVRK
-25 IHLDA
+25 IHLNA
-30 MYKSLAY
+30 MYRSLAY

-64 IKLAV
+64 IKMTV

-157 RVVPIENLNQLWSVR
+157 RVVPIENLYQLWSVR

-179 RAITKRFVI
+179 RAITKRFII

-279 DMGIKCVI
+279 DMGIKCTI

-300 FTNQINENK
+300 FTNQINESK

-321 DYRQAIDE
+321 DYRQAIDD
-329 MKTETDKVRE
+329 MKTETEKTRE
-339 HNDEYLKQLLKEREE
+339 HNDEYLKALLKEREE
-354 REARKAEEEKKK
+354 REALKAEEEKKK
-366 NDAKVRIIVTADG
+366 NDAKVRIIVTANG
-379 VKVIRPEEKKEEP
+379 VKVIHPEDKKEEP

-407 SNVVDLTNGKIYDF
+407 VNVVDTTNGKIYDF
-421 TEPVETESKPEV
+421 TEPVET
-433 VETKQEENSNVDKQ
+433 KQEENTK
-447 PNVVEIK
+447 VESK
-454 ENEETMNDKMLMNMT
+454 EIENKETEEDMNAKMLMNMP
-469 DIRYFKEVLQ
+469 DIKYFKQVLQ

-492 EDHELKDI
+492 DDKELKDL
-500 VKTLSQIK
+500 VKKLNEVK
-508 GKSEENKPMLLTE
+508 GKSELNKPMLLTE

-550 SSKLYGVVG
+550 SLKLYDTIK

-566 KDIEAVR
+566 KDIEDVR
-573 IEREAEV
+573 IEREAEA
-580 QESRVTNK
+580 QESRVVSNK
-588 ATKHKKVKYGNK
+588 AGKHKKVKYSNK

>member
-11 VRLNLTNSGVDIRK
+11 VRLNLTNSNVDVRK
-25 IHLDA
+25 IHLNA
-30 MYKSLAY
+30 MYRSLAY

-64 IKLAV
+64 IKMTV

-157 RVVPIENLNQLWSVR
+157 RVVPIENLYQLWSVR

-179 RAITKRFVI
+179 RAITKRFII

-279 DMGIKCVI
+279 DMGIKCTI

-300 FTNQINENK
+300 FTNQINESK

-321 DYRQAIDE
+321 DYRQAIDD
-329 MKTETDKVRE
+329 MKTETEKTRE
-339 HNDEYLKQLLKEREE
+339 HNDEYLKALLKEREE
-354 REARKAEEEKKK
+354 REALKAEEEKKK
-366 NDAKVRIIVTADG
+366 NDAKVRIIVTANG
-379 VKVIRPEEKKEEP
+379 VKVIRPEDKKEEP

-407 SNVVDLTNGKIYDF
+407 VNVVDTTNGKIYDF
-421 TEPVETESKPEV
+421 TEPVET
-433 VETKQEENSNVDKQ
+433 KQEENTK
-447 PNVVEIK
+447 VESK
-454 ENEETMNDKMLMNMT
+454 EIENKETEEDMNAKMLMNMP
-469 DIRYFKEVLQ
+469 DIKYFKQVLQ

-492 EDHELKDI
+492 EDNELKDL
-500 VKTLSQIK
+500 VKKLNEVK
-508 GKSEENKPMLLTE
+508 GKSELNKPMLLTE

-550 SSKLYGVVG
+550 SLKLYDTIK

-566 KDIEAVR
+566 KDIEDVR
-573 IEREAEV
+573 IEREAEA
-580 QESRVTNK
+580 QESRVVNNK
-588 ATKHKKVKYGNK
+588 AGKHKKVKYSNK

>member
-11 VRLNLTNSGVDIRK
+11 VRLNLTNSNVDVRK
-25 IHLDA
+25 IHLNA
-30 MYKSLAY
+30 MYRSLAY

-64 IKLAV
+64 IKLVV

-157 RVVPIENLNQLWSVR
+157 RVVPIENLYQLWSVR

-279 DMGIKCVI
+279 DMGIKCTI

-300 FTNQINENK
+300 FTNQINESK

-321 DYRQAIDE
+321 DYRQAIDD
-329 MKTETDKVRE
+329 MKTETEKTRE
-339 HNDEYLKQLLKEREE
+339 HNDEYLKALLKEREE
-354 REARKAEEEKKK
+354 REALKAEEEKKK
-366 NDAKVRIIVTADG
+366 NDAKVRIIVTANG
-379 VKVIRPEEKKEEP
+379 VKVIHPEDKKEEP

-407 SNVVDLTNGKIYDF
+407 VNVVDTTNGKIYDF
-421 TEPVETESKPEV
+421 TEPVET
-433 VETKQEENSNVDKQ
+433 KQEENTK
-447 PNVVEIK
+447 VESK
-454 ENEETMNDKMLMNMT
+454 EIENKETEEDMNAKMLMNMP
-469 DIRYFKEVLQ
+469 DIKYFKQVLQ

-492 EDHELKDI
+492 DDNELKDL
-500 VKTLSQIK
+500 VKKLNEVK
-508 GKSEENKPMLLTE
+508 GKSELNKPMLLTE

-550 SSKLYGVVG
+550 SLKLYDTIK

-566 KDIEAVR
+566 KDIEDVR
-573 IEREAEV
+573 IEREAEA
-580 QESRVTNK
+580 QESRVVSNK
-588 ATKHKKVKYGNK
+588 AGKHKKVKYSNK

>member
-11 VRLNLTNSGVDIRK
+11 VRLNLTNSNVDVRK
-25 IHLDA
+25 IHLNA
-30 MYKSLAY
+30 MYRSLAY

-64 IKLAV
+64 IKLVV

-157 RVVPIENLNQLWSVR
+157 RVVPIENLYQLWSVR

-179 RAITKRFVI
+179 RAITKRFII

-287 KVGGKT
+287 KIGGKT

-300 FTNQINENK
+300 FTNQINESK

-321 DYRQAIDE
+321 DYRQAIDD
-329 MKTETDKVRE
+329 MKTETEKTRE
-339 HNDEYLKQLLKEREE
+339 HNDEYLKALLKEREE
-354 REARKAEEEKKK
+354 REALKAEEEKKK
-366 NDAKVRIIVTADG
+366 NDAKVRIIVTANG
-379 VKVIRPEEKKEEP
+379 VKVIRPEDKKEEP
-392 VIEKPIKLITHDGKP
+392 AIEKPIKLITHDGKP
-407 SNVVDLTNGKIYDF
+407 VNVVDTTNGKIYDF
-421 TEPVETESKPEV
+421 TEPVET
-433 VETKQEENSNVDKQ
+433 KQEENTK
-447 PNVVEIK
+447 VESK
-454 ENEETMNDKMLMNMT
+454 EIENKETEEDMNAKMLMNMP
-469 DIRYFKEVLQ
+469 DIKYFKQVLQ

-492 EDHELKDI
+492 DDTELKDL
-500 VKTLSQIK
+500 VKKLNEVK
-508 GKSEENKPMLLTE
+508 GKSELNKPMLLTE

-550 SSKLYGVVG
+550 SLKLYDTIK

-566 KDIEAVR
+566 KDIEDVR
-573 IEREAEV
+573 IEREAEA
-580 QESRVTNK
+580 QESRVVSNK
-588 ATKHKKVKYGNK
+588 AGKHKKVKYSNK